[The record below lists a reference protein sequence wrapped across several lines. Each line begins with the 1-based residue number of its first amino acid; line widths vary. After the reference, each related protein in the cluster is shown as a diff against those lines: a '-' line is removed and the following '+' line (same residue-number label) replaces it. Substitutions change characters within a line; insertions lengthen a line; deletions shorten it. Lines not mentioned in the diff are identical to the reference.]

1 MCAWNPFVLPPKD
14 GLFESKQGTFGF
26 RVYIYIY
33 IQYLHIIIISLII
46 LSSTSTGL
54 LPAIGVGAAVYIVT
68 GWITLPTLGLVW
80 KPSFIG
86 KMLGE
91 TLGMVGKWLEKP
103 LGWWEN
109 GGKMEYLAT

>member
-1 MCAWNPFVLPPKD
+1 M
-14 GLFESKQGTFGF
+14 
-26 RVYIYIY
+26 
-33 IQYLHIIIISLII
+33 
-46 LSSTSTGL
+46 

-86 KMLGE
+86 KMAGE
-91 TLGMVGKWLEKP
+91 TLGMVGKWLGKP

-109 GGKMEYLAT
+109 GVVTYMNDHLVDFLWMVFM